1 MEAKKFQQLFDK
13 TADNVNTVVHG
24 KDDVVRLALTA
35 IMANGHVLFE
45 DVPGVG
51 KSVLARAL
59 GQTMHAHTAR
69 VQCTPDML
77 PGDITGSTVIDT
89 SKGSMEFVFKEG
101 PVFTNVLLV
110 DEINR
115 ATPKTQSALLEAM
128 AERNVSVDGVPRPL
142 PKPFLVLATQNP
154 VEQAGTFPLP
164 EAQLDR
170 FLFRLKMG
178 YATPEAEKLIMR
190 GNTKGLEV
198 ENLEPVTTTEEI
210 LEMQDFATDVELPD
224 SVEQYIVDIINATR
238 DDKSLT
244 LGASPRASISL
255 AKAARVLAAAD
266 GRAQVYPEDVKVLL
280 RSVLGHRIMLTP
292 DATLRGETVDDIL
305 DRVVNRVKAPL
316 GATSRAPGA
325 RRSAD
330 PIQELVGAA
339 TATNGSSNGS
349 NGTTPTTRRRRTRA

>member
-1 MEAKKFQQLFDK
+1 MDARKFQQLFDR
-13 TADNVNTVVHG
+13 TAENVNTVVHG

-35 IMANGHVLFE
+35 IIANGHILFE

-59 GQTMHAHTAR
+59 SQTMQSEWAR

-77 PGDITGSTVIDT
+77 PGDITGSSIIDNSGGT
-89 SKGSMEFVFKEG
+89 MQFVFKEG
-101 PVFTNVLLV
+101 PVFTNILLV

-128 AERNVSVDGVPRPL
+128 AERNVSIDGVPRPL

-178 YATPEAEKLIMR
+178 YASADAERLIMR

-198 ENLEPVTTTEEI
+198 EGLQAVTSTKEI
-210 LEMQDFATDVELPD
+210 LDMQDFASDVELPE
-224 SVEQYIVDIINATR
+224 SVEGYIIEIINATR
-238 DDKSLT
+238 EDPSLT

-266 GRAQVYPEDVKVLL
+266 GRTTVYPEDVKVLL
-280 RSVLGHRIMLTP
+280 RPTLGHRLMLTP
-292 DATLRGETVDDIL
+292 DATLRGETIDDVLERIVG
-305 DRVVNRVKAPL
+305 RAKAPM
-316 GATSRAPGA
+316 GVTSAPPSGRGRTPDAPA
-325 RRSAD
+325 RTEDDVVA
-330 PIQELVGAA
+330 G
-339 TATNGSSNGS
+339 NGNG
-349 NGTTPTTRRRRTRA
+349 RRRRARAGV

>member
-1 MEAKKFQQLFDK
+1 MDVQKFRKLFDK

-59 GQTMHAHTAR
+59 AQSMKAGVAR

-77 PGDITGSTVIDT
+77 PGDITGSSVID
-89 SKGSMEFVFKEG
+89 SSGGSMKFVFKEG
-101 PVFTNVLLV
+101 PVFTNILLV
-110 DEINR
+110 DEVNR

-128 AERNVSVDGVPRPL
+128 AERNVSSDGVSRPL

-178 YATPEAEKLIMR
+178 YASPEGEKLIIR
-190 GNTKGLEV
+190 GNAKGLEV
-198 ENLEPVTTTEEI
+198 EGLQPVTTTAEI
-210 LEMQDFATDVELPD
+210 IAMQEIASEVELPD
-224 SVEQYIVDIINATR
+224 AVENYIVDIINATR
-238 DDKSLT
+238 QDKSLT
-244 LGASPRASISL
+244 LGASPRASIAL
-255 AKAARVLAAAD
+255 AKAARVSAAAD
-266 GRAQVYPEDVKVLL
+266 GREQVYPEDVKVLL
-280 RSVLGHRIMLTP
+280 RPVLAHRLMLTP
-292 DATLRGETVDDIL
+292 DATLRGESVDDVL
-305 DRVVNRVKAPL
+305 DRIVNRVKTPL
-316 GATSRAPGA
+316 GVDGH
-325 RRSAD
+325 RRDRGQA
-330 PIQELVGAA
+330 
-339 TATNGSSNGS
+339 
-349 NGTTPTTRRRRTRA
+349 TTPTNGAAPNPRARRRRAAAGAA

>member
-1 MEAKKFQQLFDK
+1 MDVKKFQKLFDR
-13 TADNVNTVVHG
+13 TADNINSVVHG

-51 KSVLARAL
+51 KSVLARAIA
-59 GQTMHAHTAR
+59 QTMHAQTAR

-77 PGDITGSTVIDT
+77 PGDITGSSVIDN
-89 SKGSMEFVFKEG
+89 SGGKMQFVFKEG

-128 AERNVSVDGVPRPL
+128 AERNVSVDGVSRPL

-178 YATPEAEKLIMR
+178 YASPDAERLIIR
-190 GNTKGLEV
+190 GNAKGLEV
-198 ENLEPVTTTEEI
+198 EDLTPVTTTEEI
-210 LEMQDFATDVELPD
+210 LGMQAVATDIDLPD
-224 SVEQYIVDIINATR
+224 SVEGYIIDIVGATR
-238 DDKSLT
+238 DDNSLT
-244 LGASPRASISL
+244 LGASPRALISL

-266 GRAQVYPEDVKVLL
+266 GRGQVYPEDVKVLL
-280 RSVLGHRIMLTP
+280 RPVLAHRLMLSP
-292 DATLRGETVDDIL
+292 DATLRGETIDDIL
-305 DRVVNRVKAPL
+305 DRIVNRVKAPL
-316 GATSRAPGA
+316 GVASTPRKATANGVTV
-325 RRSAD
+325 SAV
-330 PIQELVGAA
+330 ETNGHTNGTA
-339 TATNGSSNGS
+339 ATNGNGS
-349 NGTTPTTRRRRTRA
+349 TRRRRGTTKVG